1 LQSNY
6 SGIVIDST
14 AANVAARFKDFLAKV
29 QMGEV
34 IRIHD
39 EGRPVVRLTR
49 DAEFMPGPAAARLF
63 SAHAADP
70 TAATAIAR
78 ELQKLDAEAEN
89 ALDH

>member
-1 LQSNY
+1 M
-6 SGIVIDST
+6 IDST
-14 AANVAARFKDFLAKV
+14 AANVAARFKDFLTKV

-49 DAEFMPGPAAARLF
+49 DAEFMPGPAAATLF
-63 SAHAADP
+63 SAHAGDAA
-70 TAATAIAR
+70 AATAIAR
-78 ELQKLDAEAEN
+78 ELQKIEAEGEN